1 LSVLI
6 CPIEA
11 HILRFSGFL
20 ILSKGKNKG
29 GLKGLK
35 MALIIS
41 HYLIDT
47 KNAIIIIR
55 VMKIIKTNKLL
66 KGGFLCF
73 QK

>member
-1 LSVLI
+1 LI
-6 CPIEA
+6 PTYPQ
-11 HILRFSGFL
+11 
-20 ILSKGKNKG
+20 NKG

-47 KNAIIIIR
+47 KKTIIILKG
-55 VMKIIKTNKLL
+55 MKIIKTIKSM